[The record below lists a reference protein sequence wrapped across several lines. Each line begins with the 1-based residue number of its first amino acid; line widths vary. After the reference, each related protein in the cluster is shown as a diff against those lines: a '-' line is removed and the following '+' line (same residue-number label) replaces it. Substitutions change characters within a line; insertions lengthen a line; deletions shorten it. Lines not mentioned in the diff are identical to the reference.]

1 MDPKIFQFVICRNAF
16 VNRLYL
22 AKIRTVLNPDYLYSP
37 SCRIWIKVIIEF
49 YDEHLSLPNF
59 TEMQLRAGADA
70 DKLEKVRQV
79 IEDRFCEDYNFEELI
94 ANTEKFCQEQAVL
107 AAVTKIA
114 EDRAR
119 EGDVEHLTPTEIL
132 ELVKTACNTHIDED
146 IGFDYINMIDDF
158 CERITKP
165 FNTISTGFRWL
176 DKMLGGGWDRD
187 GWALYVFAG
196 QTNVGKSIFLG
207 QFAARGF
214 QNGETVVLIS
224 LEMSAV
230 MYCRRLTANL
240 MQIGMNEQPQR
251 VDDIKNKASEL
262 KSNGKGRLIVKEFPT
277 RGITCANIANYL
289 EDLIRNGIQPTMV
302 VIDYLNLINSGKKN
316 VNSYEDGKTCSEQL
330 RALSCYF
337 KVPFITATQLNREGF
352 GRESPSLETTSESIG
367 TSFTCDAQIALWQ
380 TDEQK
385 QMGMV
390 GMGMQ
395 KSRFGRNNGS
405 TILTID
411 YPHMTIL
418 EPEDNVEELE
428 GSNPAVSVVNE
439 AIESTEGFDF

>member
-1 MDPKIFQFVICRNAF
+1 MDPKIFQFVVCKNAF
-16 VNRLYL
+16 ANRLYL
-22 AKIRTVLNPDYLYSP
+22 SKIRTVLNPDYLYSQG
-37 SCRIWIKVIIEF
+37 CRIWVKTIIDF

-59 TEMQLRAGADA
+59 TEMQLRAGDDA
-70 DKLEKVRQV
+70 EKLEKVKK
-79 IEDRFCEDYNFEELI
+79 IIDERFDQDYNFDELI
-94 ANTEKFCQEQAVL
+94 TNTERFCQEQAVL

-119 EGDVEHLTPTEIL
+119 EGDVEHLTPQEIL

-158 CERITKP
+158 CESITKP

-187 GWALYVFAG
+187 GWALYMFAG

-214 QNGETVVLIS
+214 LNGETVVLIS
-224 LEMSAV
+224 LEMSAL

-240 MQIGMNEQPQR
+240 MQIGMSEQPQR
-251 VDDIKNKASEL
+251 VDDIKSKASEL
-262 KSNGKGRLIVKEFPT
+262 KTNGKGRLIVKEFPT

-316 VNSYEDGKTCSEQL
+316 ANSYEDGKSCSEQL
-330 RALSCYF
+330 RALSCHF
-337 KVPFITATQLNREGF
+337 KVPFITATQLNRDGF

-385 QMGMV
+385 NENMV

-395 KSRFGRNNGS
+395 KNRFGRNNGS

-411 YPHMTIL
+411 YPHMTVF
-418 EPEDNVEELE
+418 EPEDNTAELDE
-428 GSNPAVSVVNE
+428 SEPTVSVVND
-439 AIESTEGFDF
+439 AIQSTDGFEF